1 VLDLILLYKADAEFV
16 AMLAVLAAAFV
27 WGAGPEKA
35 CASAFAYMFL
45 IDLPLRWILGPGR
58 HYSSIDDGTLFIDIT
73 AAAMFVAI
81 ALQANRMY
89 PLWLAAL
96 QLISLASHLIRG
108 IDRLMLPL
116 AYSVMNIAPSYL
128 ELIIIVGGI
137 VCHVRREKRYGP
149 YRSWRNSL
157 NRSRAAGPSASPKN

>member
-1 VLDLILLYKADAEFV
+1 MLDLIFLYKADAEFV
-16 AMLAVLAAAFV
+16 AMLSVFAAAFA
-27 WGAGPEKA
+27 WGAGPERA
-35 CASAFAYMFL
+35 CASAFAYMFFV
-45 IDLPLRWILGPGR
+45 DFPLRWIFGPGR
-58 HYSSIDDGTLFIDIT
+58 HYSTIDVGTLFIDIT
-73 AAAMFVAI
+73 TAAMFVAI
-81 ALQANRMY
+81 ALRANRMY

-128 ELIIIVGGI
+128 ELIIIAGGI

-149 YRSWRNSL
+149 YRSWRDSSS
-157 NRSRAAGPSASPKN
+157 RSRAAGPSASPKG

>member
-1 VLDLILLYKADAEFV
+1 VLDLIVLYKADAQFV

-27 WGAGPEKA
+27 WGAGPERA
-35 CASAFAYMFL
+35 SASAFAYML
-45 IDLPLRWILGPGR
+45 LVYIPLHYILGLVR
-58 HYSSIDDGTLFIDIT
+58 HYSTIDIGALFIDIT
-73 AAAMFVAI
+73 TAALFVAI
-81 ALQANRMY
+81 ALRANRMY

-128 ELIIIVGGI
+128 ELIIIAGGI
-137 VCHVRREKRYGP
+137 VCHARREKRYGP
-149 YRSWRNSL
+149 YRSWRNSSSH
-157 NRSRAAGPSASPKN
+157 SRAAGPNASPKG